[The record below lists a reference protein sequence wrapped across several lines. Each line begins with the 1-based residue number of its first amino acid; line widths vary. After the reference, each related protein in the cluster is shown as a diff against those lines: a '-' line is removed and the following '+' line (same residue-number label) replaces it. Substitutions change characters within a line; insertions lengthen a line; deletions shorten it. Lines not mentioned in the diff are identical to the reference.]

1 MSASLAS
8 ASAANAPLSFLRK
21 VLWADA
27 AVSAAAA
34 AVMSFG
40 GGLLASPLGL
50 PTNLLMPAGLSLFV
64 YAAFVLWLARRP
76 VVPRAGVW
84 AAVAINV
91 VWAVDCL
98 AIAFGPWFE
107 PTGLGIAFLV
117 AQVVTVGVFAELQVM
132 GLGRG
137 DRAVS

>member
-8 ASAANAPLSFLRK
+8 ASTAAAPASFLRK

-27 AVSAAAA
+27 AVSAAAG
-34 AVMSFG
+34 AVMCFG

-50 PTNLLMPAGLSLFV
+50 PTHLLMPAGLSLFV

-76 VVPRAGVW
+76 LVPRAGVW
-84 AAVAINV
+84 AAVVINV

-98 AIAFGPWFE
+98 AIAFGPWYA
-107 PTGLGIAFLV
+107 PTGLGVVFLV
-117 AQVVTVGVFAELQVM
+117 AQVVTVGVFAELQAV
-132 GLGRG
+132 GLR
-137 DRAVS
+137 RAD